1 MRTIPVIALVAAAAA
16 WPQAPV
22 PRAATELTIKAPGDS
37 ARLLSSYRGK
47 VVVVQFLATSCPHC
61 QRLSQDL
68 TALAAQL
75 GPGVQMLGV
84 AFDNTND
91 AMVEG
96 YVRNFGVGFPVS
108 RADRA
113 AVFGYL
119 GLNETQRIG
128 VPQVVVID
136 RRGRIRAQTGPEGG
150 GDLARPAYLRSLL
163 GQLLA
168 EP

>member
-1 MRTIPVIALVAAAAA
+1 MRAAILIALTAAAAA
-16 WPQAPV
+16 WAQAPV
-22 PRAATELTIKAPGDS
+22 PRPATELTIQPPGGP

-47 VVVVQFLATSCPHC
+47 VVVVQFLSTGCPHC

-68 TALAAQL
+68 TALAAEL

-84 AFDNTND
+84 AFDNAND

-96 YVRNFGVGFPVS
+96 YVRNFGVGFPVAH
-108 RADRA
+108 ADRA

-136 RRGRIRAQTGPEGG
+136 RRGRIRAQTDAEGG
-150 GDLARPAYLRSLL
+150 GDLGRPAYLRSLL
-163 GQLLA
+163 GKLLA